1 MAQSKKESGF
11 RSILRRVLV
20 LALFLLIVIIGLDVL
35 FYPQL
40 SNYINEKNQN
50 RVISTYE
57 QKVAQLSTED
67 YSAYLTAAQAYNAA
81 LAKSGAKI
89 SDAFTAG
96 EEDTNRTGDYWSLLK
111 LDSTGVMG
119 YLVIDKIKVNLP
131 VYHGTDASVLDI
143 GVGHLQGSSLPVG
156 GESTHAV
163 VSAHT
168 GLPSAELF
176 TKLDQLAVG
185 DTFAVH
191 ILGSTLTYQVDQI
204 LTVLPDEV
212 DALSIVPGKDYMT
225 LVTCTPYGIN
235 SHRLLVRG
243 VRIANPD
250 EVQTENSPAVQ
261 QQTQTAEQNGFQKF
275 LHSVF
280 VVFADVFEAVITFVV
295 KMSRLVMGW
304 FGIAY

>member
-1 MAQSKKESGF
+1 MAQETKAGSSGGT
-11 RSILRRVLV
+11 LRRILVIVL
-20 LALFLLIVIIGLDVL
+20 FGLIVLIGLNVL

-40 SNYINEKNQN
+40 SNYINEKNQS
-50 RVISTYE
+50 RVITGYD
-57 QKVAQLSTED
+57 QKVAQLSSQD
-67 YSAYLTAAQAYNAA
+67 YSQYLAAAQAYNAS
-81 LAKSGAKI
+81 LASGGTQI
-89 SDAFTAG
+89 SDAFQQAA
-96 EEDTNRTGDYWSLLK
+96 DDKSRKDPYWSLLK

-131 VYHGTDASVLDI
+131 IYHGTDAGVLAA

-163 VSAHT
+163 LSAHT

-176 TKLDQLAVG
+176 TNLDQLAVG

-191 ILGSTLTYQVDQI
+191 ILGNTLTYQVDQI

-212 DALSIVPGKDYMT
+212 DALSITPGKDYLT

-243 VRIANPD
+243 VRIGNPAD
-250 EVQTENSPAVQ
+250 SQTENSPAVQ
-261 QQTQTAEQNGFQKF
+261 QQTQAAEQNGFQKI
-275 LHSVF
+275 LHSIF
-280 VVFADVFEAVITFVV
+280 VAFADAFEAVITFVV